1 MSDNWISDLL
11 ILNELE
17 NQRMSKNPDDTGPG
31 GLILVVVGIF
41 LVLTVSYPAALL
53 LQYRRKDWLALGLTL
68 VFGAVAFLW
77 AWPRLI
83 VSEGEG
89 LWFLAVTVGA
99 YSVFGYLVYFFCQ
112 RWNRKIAQGAPLH
125 FSKWAWVVLVSLGLA
140 AFYFLWMILISLPFV
155 TEPIFWWLSQF
166 LNMQFESL
174 PGAVYVY
181 PKLAWPFIIAGAVLV
196 VAPLQAWFRR
206 RAAEGKAASPLA
218 LSVAAVPASLF
229 SLFWTC
235 VFIGNFFD

>member
-31 GLILVVVGIF
+31 GLVLVLVGIF

-53 LQYRRKDWLALGLTL
+53 LQYRRKDWLAFGLTL
-68 VFGAVAFLW
+68 VFGAVALLW

-99 YSVFGYLVYFFCQ
+99 FSFFGYLIYFFCQ
-112 RWNRKIAQGAPLH
+112 RWNRKIAQGAPWQ
-125 FSKWAWVVLVSLGLA
+125 FSKWSWVVLISLSLA
-140 AFYFLWMILISLPFV
+140 AFYFLWMILISLPVV
-155 TEPIFWWLSQF
+155 TAPIYGWLSRF
-166 LNMQFESL
+166 LDMRFESL

-181 PKLAWPFIIAGAVLV
+181 PKLAWPFIIAGTVLL
-196 VAPLQAWFRR
+196 VALLQAWFRR
-206 RAAEGKAASPLA
+206 RMAEGKSASPVA
-218 LSVAAVPASLF
+218 LSVAAIPASLF
-229 SLFWTC
+229 SLFWTLI
-235 VFIGNFFD
+235 FIKNALD